1 MIKLTELSIK
11 ELKALSYQEQFVT
24 KQQALANLLSSFYS
38 KELDVFRS
46 PEKHYRMRAEFR
58 VWHEGK
64 DTFHIMFDQETKEKY
79 KVDYLPSACILINE
93 AMQATIVCILA
104 SPSLRLKLF
113 QIDYLA
119 TTSNELVITLL
130 YHKKLDETW
139 LEQAN
144 ELRVALQD
152 LGTVNII
159 GRAKKQKLVVG
170 NDFVSENLLINQNN
184 YTFKQIENS
193 FTQPNA
199 FINTKMIE
207 WVINNVNKPNTDLL
221 ELYCGA
227 GNFSIPLSKIFRK
240 VLATE
245 ISKTSVKAAQENIQ
259 NNAIDNLIIARLS
272 SEEFVEAYTKV
283 RPFTRLANID
293 LDSYQ
298 FSTVLVDPP
307 RAGLDE
313 TTLSLISKF
322 DTIIYVSCNPNTLVE
337 NLHTLNNTHE
347 IEKAA
352 LFDQFP
358 FTHHMESGVIL
369 QKRK

>member
-1 MIKLTELSIK
+1 MTTLTELSVK
-11 ELKALSYQEQFVT
+11 ELKALSYEQQFSAKQESLT
-24 KQQALANLLSSFYS
+24 NLLSSFYS
-38 KELDVFRS
+38 KELDFFRS

-79 KVDYLPSACILINE
+79 KVDYLPSACSLINE

-119 TTSNELVITLL
+119 TTSNELVVTLL
-130 YHKKLDETW
+130 YHKKLNDSW

-144 ELRVALQD
+144 ALRVALQHV
-152 LGTVNII
+152 GKINII

-170 NDFVSENLLINQNN
+170 NDFVNESLLIKQEH

-199 FINTKMIE
+199 LINIKMIE
-207 WVINNVNKPNTDLL
+207 WVISNINKPNTDLL

-227 GNFSIPLSKIFRK
+227 GNFSIPLSKSFRK

-259 NNAIDNLIIARLS
+259 KNAIENLIIARLS

-283 RPFTRLANID
+283 RPFTRLAAID

-313 TTLSLISKF
+313 TTLMLISTF
-322 DTIIYVSCNPNTLVE
+322 DTIIYISCNPSTLVE
-337 NLHTLNNTHE
+337 NLHTLNNTHVVK
-347 IEKAA
+347 KAA

>member
-1 MIKLTELSIK
+1 MTNLTELSISQ
-11 ELKALSYQEQFVT
+11 LKALSYEEQFLA
-24 KQQALANLLSSFYS
+24 KENALGEFLSCFQLD
-38 KELDVFRS
+38 ELDLFRS
-46 PEKHYRMRAEFR
+46 PEQHYRMRAEFR
-58 VWHEGK
+58 IWHEGS
-64 DTFHIMFDQETKEKY
+64 DSYHIMFDQQTKEKY
-79 KVDYLPSACILINE
+79 RVDTLPSACLLINN
-93 AMQATIVCILA
+93 AMQATIKCILDL
-104 SPSLRLKLF
+104 PSLRLKLF

-130 YHKKLDETW
+130 YHKKLDEQW
-139 LEQAN
+139 LEHAN
-144 ELRVALQD
+144 SLAIALQG
-152 LGTVNII
+152 LGKINII

-170 NDFVSENLLINQNN
+170 NDYVTETMLINKQS
-184 YTFKQIENS
+184 YSFKQIENS

-199 FINTKMIE
+199 VININMIE
-207 WVINNVNKPNTDLL
+207 WVIANIDKPDTDLL

-227 GNFSIPLSKIFRK
+227 GNFSIPLSNRFRK

-245 ISKTSVKAAQENIQ
+245 ISKTSVKAAQDNIKKNSIEN
-259 NNAIDNLIIARLS
+259 LVIARLS

-307 RAGLDE
+307 RAGLDD

-322 DTIIYVSCNPNTLVE
+322 ETIIYISCNPNTLVD
-337 NLHTLNNTHE
+337 NLESLTNTHT

-369 QKRK
+369 HKRK

>member
-1 MIKLTELSIK
+1 MTNLTELSISQL
-11 ELKALSYQEQFVT
+11 EALSYEEQFLAKKHT
-24 KQQALANLLSSFYS
+24 LTDLLTTFNSDDLAL
-38 KELDVFRS
+38 FRS
-46 PEKHYRMRAEFR
+46 PAKHYRMRAEFR

-64 DTFHIMFDQETKEKY
+64 DTFHIMFDKETKEKY
-79 KVDYLPSACILINE
+79 RVDYLPSACLLINS
-93 AMQATIVCILA
+93 AMQATINYIID
-104 SPSLRLKLF
+104 SPVVRLKLF

-119 TTSNELVITLL
+119 TTSGELVITLL
-130 YHKKLDETW
+130 YHKQLDDLW

-144 ELRVALQD
+144 ALANALQH
-152 LGTVNII
+152 LGKINII
-159 GRAKKQKLVVG
+159 GRAKKQKLVIG
-170 NDFVSENLLINQNN
+170 NDYVTETLTINRIN

-199 FINTKMIE
+199 LININMIE
-207 WVINNVNKPNTDLL
+207 WVTSNIDKPDTDLL

-227 GNFSIPLSKIFRK
+227 GNFSIPLSNCFRK

-245 ISKTSVKAAQENIQ
+245 ISKTSVKAAQDNIQ
-259 NNAIDNLIIARLS
+259 MNKIENLIIARLS

-283 RPFTRLANID
+283 RAFTRLINID

-322 DTIIYVSCNPNTLVE
+322 DTIIYVSCNPNTLVD
-337 NLHTLNNTHE
+337 NLKTLDKTHIVE
-347 IEKAA
+347 EAA

>member
-1 MIKLTELSIK
+1 MTNLTELSSSQ
-11 ELKALSYQEQFVT
+11 LKALSYEEQFLI
-24 KQQALANLLSSFYS
+24 KKDALAEFLSVFHINNLDL
-38 KELDVFRS
+38 FRS
-46 PEKHYRMRAEFR
+46 PERHYRMRAEFR

-64 DTFHIMFDQETKEKY
+64 DTFHIMFDQQTKEKY
-79 KVDYLPSACILINE
+79 RVDYLPSASLLIND
-93 AMQATIVCILA
+93 AMRATIAYIVE
-104 SPSLRLKLF
+104 SPLLRLKLF

-119 TTSNELVITLL
+119 TTSGELVITLL
-130 YHKKLDETW
+130 YHKKLDHLW
-139 LEQAN
+139 LEQTKLLA
-144 ELRVALQD
+144 EALQN
-152 LGTVNII
+152 LGKINLI

-170 NDFVSENLLINQNN
+170 NDFVTEKLSINNLS
-184 YTFKQIENS
+184 YSFKQIENS

-199 FINTKMIE
+199 LINIKMIE
-207 WVINNVNKPNTDLL
+207 WIICNIDKPNTDLL

-227 GNFSIPLSKIFRK
+227 GNFSIPLSKCFSR

-259 NNAIDNLIIARLS
+259 NNSVENLIIARLS

-283 RPFTRLANID
+283 RAFTRLANID

-307 RAGLDE
+307 RAGLDD

-322 DTIIYVSCNPNTLVE
+322 DTIIYISCNPATLIR
-337 NLHTLNNTHE
+337 NLSILDKTHVV
-347 IEKAA
+347 EKAA

>member
-1 MIKLTELSIK
+1 MTKLTELSIS
-11 ELKALSYQEQFVT
+11 ELKALNYEEQFSA
-24 KQQALANLLSSFYS
+24 KQQCMAEILSDFYS
-38 KELDVFRS
+38 ENIDVFRS
-46 PEKHYRMRAEFR
+46 PDKHYRMRAEFR

-64 DTFHIMFDQETKEKY
+64 DTYHIMFDQETKEKY
-79 KVDYLPSACILINE
+79 KVDFLPSACLLINR
-93 AMQATIVCILA
+93 AMEATIACILV
-104 SPSLRLKLF
+104 SPALRLKLF

-130 YHKKLDETW
+130 YHKKLDDIWT
-139 LEQAN
+139 EQAN
-144 ELRVALQD
+144 SLRVALQHF
-152 LGTVNII
+152 GKINII
-159 GRAKKQKLVVG
+159 GRAKKQKLIIG
-170 NDFVSENLLINQNN
+170 NDFVNESLLIKQHN
-184 YTFKQIENS
+184 YVFKQIENS

-199 FINTKMIE
+199 FINIKMIE
-207 WVINNVNKPNTDLL
+207 WVISNINKPSTDLL

-259 NNAIDNLIIARLS
+259 KNDIDNLIIARLS
-272 SEEFVEAYTKV
+272 SEEFVEAFTKV
-283 RPFTRLANID
+283 RPFKRLANID

-298 FSTVLVDPP
+298 FSSVLVDPP

-322 DTIIYVSCNPNTLVE
+322 QTIIYISCNPSTLVD
-337 NLHTLNNTHE
+337 NLKTLNETHNV
-347 IEKAA
+347 EKAA

-369 QKRK
+369 QKRE